1 MKGKYKFK
9 KDMRAKVGTTFFYTF
24 AGTEIEVI
32 QIDNKNSKVLINF
45 GDGFI
50 SWFHSSWLD
59 KYAVKLAI

>member
-1 MKGKYKFK
+1 MKGKYKLK
-9 KDMRAKVGTTFFYTF
+9 KNMRANVGTTFFPTF
-24 AGTEIEVI
+24 AGTEIEVT

-50 SWFHSSWLD
+50 NWFHSSWLN